1 MDVPARISTR
11 SNHSLFWLELSMCEP
26 DGSVCVHTCDTDVQE
41 KKVSVHGHTH
51 MHTHGHTHGRTLAIH
66 TRPYKG
72 KTVTRPYRKNASTAV
87 PGKSWHGRVHKKNAD
102 TAVTQLYSNKYLIS
116 YISCTFKRPV
126 MFYIMNVKNGSKD
139 LKSYPQISR
148 RVRDTLA
155 RLF

>member
-1 MDVPARISTR
+1 
-11 SNHSLFWLELSMCEP
+11 
-26 DGSVCVHTCDTDVQE
+26 
-41 KKVSVHGHTH
+41 

-126 MFYIMNVKNGSKD
+126 MFNRMNVKNGSKD
-139 LKSYPQISR
+139 LKRYPQISR
-148 RVRDTLA
+148 RVTSRDTLA
-155 RLF
+155 RLFTSGGCALDRVVLSSTAVHTLCTLVEFCTAAHSGMYTDLRLTYVP